1 LGLNELELPLIGLGF
16 ANNREEIQD
25 MINKIDVNG
34 NGKIEFDEFL
44 QIIKNNGS
52 EEGNEGLR

>member
-1 LGLNELELPLIGLGF
+1 MGLNELELPLIGLGF

>member
-1 LGLNELELPLIGLGF
+1 
-16 ANNREEIQD
+16 

-52 EEGNEGLR
+52 EEGNEGLRQFFRDMI